1 MYNQIKYLI
10 FSYLKDRN
18 MQKCIFY
25 LFFTSEFNRNI
36 LYDIF
41 GEKLKLFEYII
52 KINDKKQNYF
62 I

>member
-18 MQKCIFY
+18 MQKCILY

-41 GEKLKLFEYII
+41 DEKLKLFEYII
-52 KINDKKQNYF
+52 KIKNKKRNYF

>member
-18 MQKCIFY
+18 MQKCILY

-52 KINDKKQNYF
+52 KIKNKKRNYF